1 MVEVP
6 ENYSMN
12 PEDLAKMQVNPL
24 AQYMRQASIYI
35 KLPSKGQYYGPG
47 AIQIPDNHEIPVL
60 PMSTRDEI
68 TINTPDALMNGQGVV
83 DMIHSCCPNIK
94 NAWLMPITDLDTVLI
109 GIRIASYGE
118 KMDYTSTCSKCNNVD
133 EYEIDLRQFMDMPVD
148 ISLYANPFDYKGM
161 KIFVKPLNY
170 DALNKQNLESFEQQR
185 LVTMVNDADLSAEE
199 KQRRFAEIFQNMTNY
214 SVANIAGSIDK
225 IVTPDG
231 KVVNNETHI
240 NDFVKNSERQ
250 FYEALKNHIQE
261 VAKSVPSK
269 DVTTNCSECQNQYIT
284 PFTFDQSNFFAFAS

>member
-1 MVEVP
+1 M
-6 ENYSMN
+6 
-12 PEDLAKMQVNPL
+12 
-24 AQYMRQASIYI
+24 
-35 KLPSKGQYYGPG
+35 
-47 AIQIPDNHEIPVL
+47 
-60 PMSTRDEI
+60 
-68 TINTPDALMNGQGVV
+68 
-83 DMIHSCCPNIK
+83 
-94 NAWLMPITDLDTVLI
+94 
-109 GIRIASYGE
+109 
-118 KMDYTSTCSKCNNVD
+118 
-133 EYEIDLRQFMDMPVD
+133 
-148 ISLYANPFDYKGM
+148 YANPFDYKGM

-214 SVANIAGSIDK
+214 SVANIADSMRQNCYTRWQSSK
-225 IVTPDG
+225 QR
-231 KVVNNETHI
+231 THI
-240 NDFVKNSERQ
+240 NDFVKNNERQ